1 MVEIKISM
9 PSDQC
14 LYRRIPDK
22 ATTKREVAAREKE
35 RNEQHATVV
44 NWRFTIEDARI
55 KLKRLYE
62 S

>member
-1 MVEIKISM
+1 M